1 MSHGKLSKRKIV
13 TFSRILLMTSIIVLL
28 TVFLVSGF
36 ASGMI
41 LDNAYNS
48 SQSIMQQMQ
57 VTMSFL
63 MEISSR
69 FTLEI
74 SNDSLITPLLY
85 TSSPPTYGVMPALIR
100 MNSYLFMIAHA
111 ESIYIFNQNSQ
122 TVYLSTQ
129 SPSNSLSNQVMPFEG
144 FPDTGALELFHNYQ
158 QYPYS
163 YPVLRT
169 YTLDGETRNVFT
181 FFSSDWQGR
190 DEGLTYAVM
199 INLSPDYFSTLM
211 ASLQSLWDGSQ
222 AFICSRDGQLIPTRS
237 RTDESA
243 AQLRLDGD
251 RIWERVDAG
260 MRNGSFVSEGD
271 DQFVIYAVDDS
282 SEWGYVLCIP
292 NATLLSSLKA
302 MQNYTIQIALIALL
316 LSILLSIWTTIRF
329 SKPLDAAENQLLAL
343 SMQLDEATNSVA
355 RDIVHR
361 LIQAPPDEELLKK
374 LQSLPQD
381 KRPVVLEGWYALS
394 IISLDDYQQQ
404 YASLGKALMSRR
416 LRETAQALISLLP
429 AQITSASIIHES
441 KRILLMA
448 SSSELD
454 AESGFAEQLE
464 NAQRELIRRGHG
476 ISVML
481 GATAHSLADIHASYL
496 HLNMMSHQR
505 IFYGEQ
511 SFVPLSS
518 MAESRQ
524 RKYTYPQA
532 KSKQMVSEIMK
543 GNAEGAYALY
553 REIVEESRA
562 YSFSDFNA
570 ALSHLFLTLS
580 IVAQKSAGEND
591 DLKIDNAIVSDLQR
605 YDSLESMNR
614 EFRALIDSLC
624 NVMRDRKS
632 SSRERLISS
641 IDQILE
647 AQYDDSLLGIETIA
661 SRLDMSANYIG
672 RMYKQATTV
681 TITDRLLEI
690 RMQHALR
697 LLEETDLT
705 VSAIAARVGFAS
717 DSYFYKLFKQVNHT
731 TPADYRLR
739 AKHHKP

>member
-1 MSHGKLSKRKIV
+1 MAQRKLSRRKIV
-13 TFSRILLMTSIIVLL
+13 IFSRILLMTSIIVLL

-36 ASGMI
+36 ASGVI

-48 SQSIMQQMQ
+48 SQSIMQQLQ
-57 VTMSFL
+57 VSMSFL

-85 TSSPPTYGVMPALIR
+85 TSAPPTYGVMPALSR

-111 ESIYIFNQNSQ
+111 ESIYIFNKNSQ
-122 TVYLSTQ
+122 TVYLSVQ
-129 SPSNSLSNQVMPFEG
+129 SPSVSLSNQVMPFED
-144 FPDTGALELFHNYQ
+144 FPDTGALELFYNYQ

-163 YPVLRT
+163 YPILRA

-199 INLSPDYFSTLM
+199 INLSPDYFSTIM
-211 ASLQSLWDGSQ
+211 ASLQSLWAGSQ
-222 AFICSRDGQLIPTRS
+222 AFIYSRDGYLVSTQPR
-237 RTDESA
+237 A
-243 AQLRLDGD
+243 DGATEELAPD
-251 RIWERVDAG
+251 SERIWARVDEG
-260 MRNGSFVSEGD
+260 MLNGSFVSEAD
-271 DQFVIYAVDDS
+271 DQFVIYAVDES
-282 SEWGYVLCIP
+282 CEWGYVLRIP

-302 MQNYTIQIALIALL
+302 MQNYTIRIALIALL

-361 LIQAPPDEELLKK
+361 LIQAPPDEDLIKK

-404 YASLGKALMSRR
+404 YASLGKALSSRR

-429 AQITSASIIHES
+429 AQITGASIIHES
-441 KRILLMA
+441 KRILLLA

-464 NAQRELIRRGHG
+464 SAQRKLIRQGHG

-524 RKYTYPQA
+524 HKYTYPQA

-543 GNAEGAYALY
+543 GNAEGAYAIY
-553 REIVEESRA
+553 REIVEESRG
-562 YSFSDFNA
+562 YTFSDFNA

-580 IVAQKSAGEND
+580 IVAQKSAGESV
-591 DLKIDNAIVSDLQR
+591 KIDNAIVSDLQR
-605 YDSLESMNR
+605 YDSLDAMNQ

-624 NVMRDRKS
+624 GVMRDRKS
-632 SSRERLISS
+632 SSKERLIAS

-647 AQYDDSLLGIETIA
+647 TQYSDSLLGIDTIA
-661 SRLDMSANYIG
+661 GRLDMSANYIG

-705 VSAIAARVGFAS
+705 VSAIAAKVGFAS

-731 TPADYRLR
+731 PPADYRLR
-739 AKHHKP
+739 AKQHRP